1 MKTLLLTFFLIFCG
15 VSISQNLI
23 EFNKKQNT
31 INKRGMQSLTSWST
45 LNLGISAYG
54 AATAEGEARYFH
66 QMNIGWSAI
75 NLCLSVPGLVKAHRN
90 KEFDLS
96 PENTLK
102 GQIKTEQV
110 FLFNTALDVAYIT
123 GGFLLKERAKND
135 PENFQR
141 FNGFGNAVILQ
152 GGFLFVFDLVMAVI
166 HSNHRKKLYAPLEL
180 GFNQNGIGLRY
191 TFN

>member
-31 INKRGMQSLTSWST
+31 INKRGMLSLTSWST

-96 PENTLK
+96 PDNTLK

-135 PENFQR
+135 AE
-141 FNGFGNAVILQ
+141 
-152 GGFLFVFDLVMAVI
+152 
-166 HSNHRKKLYAPLEL
+166 Y
-180 GFNQNGIGLRY
+180 Y
-191 TFN
+191 TWIAYQKTDHHL